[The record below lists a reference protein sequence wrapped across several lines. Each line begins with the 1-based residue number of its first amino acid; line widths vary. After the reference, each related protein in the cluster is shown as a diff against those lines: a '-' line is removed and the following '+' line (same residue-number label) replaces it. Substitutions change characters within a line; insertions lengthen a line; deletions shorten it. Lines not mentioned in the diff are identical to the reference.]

1 MDRIQ
6 LANSATEKANPT
18 MDLGV
23 RWKLH
28 GDGRTPAPGAV
39 VRPDERL
46 SWPRTIGLGAQHV
59 VAMFGASFV
68 APVLMGLDPN
78 LAIMM
83 SGVATVIFLLATR
96 GRVPSYLG
104 CSLSFVGVAA
114 VIRAQGGTS
123 ATVTGAVFVVVG
135 VVLFLVG
142 VAVQRFGARI
152 IHAAM
157 PPIVTGAVVMLIG
170 FNLAPVTAATYWPQD
185 QWTALLVMAF
195 TGLAV
200 VCLRGFWSR
209 VAIFLGLVFGYCVSW
224 AFDRIFGRIHSM
236 SASGEVT
243 DHWRLDLSAVGKA
256 DWVGLPSF
264 HGPTFQWSAI
274 LVALPVVIALVAE
287 NAGHVKA
294 VGEMT
299 GDPLDD
305 KLGTAISADG
315 VASMLSTAVGGPPNT
330 TYSENIGVMAATRVY
345 STAAYWAAACF
356 ALLFGL
362 CPKFG
367 AIVAAIPGGVLGGIT
382 VILYGMIGLLGAQI
396 WLNSGVDLRNPLNLV
411 PAAAGIIIGVGGV
424 SIRFSDN
431 FTLSGIALGTL
442 VVITGYHALRYL
454 APAHLKSE
462 QPLLDEGTS
471 SYDSPTARVGA
482 PGRRR
487 TTPRT
492 RRPRPGPVPPFW
504 EVSGPAAPRPAR
516 DWDAALMGQLAHI
529 TTPVDIVV
537 SRLRALDEELPARDG
552 VAVFNRVYL
561 AVTRAVDRSVDAG
574 RFADARAAVALDVR
588 FAERYLA
595 AVDAAANGRRPPACW
610 RPLFQLRRH
619 PGVRPLQFA
628 LSGIN
633 AHIGHDLAL
642 AVVDACRTLDCEP
655 AELEDEFDRVGDLLV
670 SLEERIREELMPG
683 PDLFQIADPLT
694 HLLGSWSLE
703 RAREATWTAARAL
716 WALRGLPD
724 VAEEF
729 TERLDAA
736 VGLAGRMLL
745 TPLPD

>member
-1 MDRIQ
+1 
-6 LANSATEKANPT
+6 

-46 SWPRTIGLGAQHV
+46 SWPRTVGLGAQHV

-83 SGVATVIFLLATR
+83 SGVATVIFLLATK

-123 ATVTGAVFVVVG
+123 ATVTGAVFVVG

-152 IHAAM
+152 IHATM

-170 FNLAPVTAATYWPQD
+170 FNLAPVTASTYWPQD
-185 QWTALLVMAF
+185 QWTALLVMLF

-209 VAIFLGLVFGYCVSW
+209 VAIFLGLLFGYGISWLFDRVFGK
-224 AFDRIFGRIHSM
+224 IHSVDGGGHM
-236 SASGEVT
+236 T
-243 DHWRLDLSAVGKA
+243 DHWRLDLSGVGKA
-256 DWVGLPSF
+256 DWIGLPTF
-264 HGPTFQWSAI
+264 HGPSFQWSAI

-299 GDPLDD
+299 GTNLDD

-315 VASMLSTAVGGPPNT
+315 IGSMLSTAVGGPPNT

-345 STAAYWAAACF
+345 STAAYWCAAGF

-396 WLNSGVDLRNPLNLV
+396 WTRAQVDLRNPLNLV
-411 PAAAGIIIGVGGV
+411 PAAAGIIIGIGNV
-424 SIRFSDN
+424 SLKFTDTFSI
-431 FTLSGIALGTL
+431 SGIALGSL
-442 VVITGYHALRYL
+442 VVITGYHALRAM
-454 APAHLKSE
+454 APAHLKTQE
-462 QPLLDEGTS
+462 PLLDEGTS
-471 SYDSPTARVGA
+471 SYDEDAEGTGGTGSTGGTRA
-482 PGRRR
+482 
-487 TTPRT
+487 PRT
-492 RRPRPGPVPPFW
+492 P
-504 EVSGPAAPRPAR
+504 
-516 DWDAALMGQLAHI
+516 
-529 TTPVDIVV
+529 
-537 SRLRALDEELPARDG
+537 
-552 VAVFNRVYL
+552 
-561 AVTRAVDRSVDAG
+561 
-574 RFADARAAVALDVR
+574 
-588 FAERYLA
+588 
-595 AVDAAANGRRPPACW
+595 
-610 RPLFQLRRH
+610 
-619 PGVRPLQFA
+619 
-628 LSGIN
+628 
-633 AHIGHDLAL
+633 
-642 AVVDACRTLDCEP
+642 
-655 AELEDEFDRVGDLLV
+655 
-670 SLEERIREELMPG
+670 
-683 PDLFQIADPLT
+683 
-694 HLLGSWSLE
+694 
-703 RAREATWTAARAL
+703 
-716 WALRGLPD
+716 
-724 VAEEF
+724 
-729 TERLDAA
+729 
-736 VGLAGRMLL
+736 
-745 TPLPD
+745 

>member
-1 MDRIQ
+1 
-6 LANSATEKANPT
+6 

-46 SWPRTIGLGAQHV
+46 SWPRTAGLGAQHV

-123 ATVTGAVFVVVG
+123 ATVTGAVFVVG
-135 VVLFLVG
+135 VALFLVG
-142 VAVQRFGARI
+142 LAVQRFGARI

-170 FNLAPVTAATYWPQD
+170 FNLAPVTASTYWPQD
-185 QWTALLVMAF
+185 QWTALLVMLF

-209 VAIFLGLVFGYCVSW
+209 VAIFLGLLFGYGISWLFDRVFGK
-224 AFDRIFGRIHSM
+224 IHSM
-236 SASGEVT
+236 DAAGHLT
-243 DHWRLDLSAVGKA
+243 DHWRLDLSGVGQA
-256 DWVGLPSF
+256 DWVGLPAF
-264 HGPTFQWSAI
+264 HGPSFQWSAI

-299 GDPLDD
+299 GQTLDD

-315 VASMLSTAVGGPPNT
+315 VGSMLSTALGGPPNT

-356 ALLFGL
+356 ALLFGI

-367 AIVAAIPGGVLGGIT
+367 AVVAAIPGGVLGGIT

-396 WLNSGVDLRNPLNLV
+396 WTTARVDLRNPLNLV
-411 PAAAGIIIGVGGV
+411 PAAAGIIIGIGNVTMKFTDT
-424 SIRFSDN
+424 FS
-431 FTLSGIALGTL
+431 LSGIALGTL
-442 VVITGYHALRYL
+442 VVITGYHVLRAL
-454 APAHLKSE
+454 APAHLKTQE
-462 QPLLDEGTS
+462 PLLDEGTS
-471 SYDSPTARVGA
+471 SYDAGA
-482 PGRRR
+482 GD
-487 TTPRT
+487 
-492 RRPRPGPVPPFW
+492 
-504 EVSGPAAPRPAR
+504 SGEAGTG
-516 DWDAALMGQLAHI
+516 DA
-529 TTPVDIVV
+529 
-537 SRLRALDEELPARDG
+537 E
-552 VAVFNRVYL
+552 
-561 AVTRAVDRSVDAG
+561 
-574 RFADARAAVALDVR
+574 
-588 FAERYLA
+588 
-595 AVDAAANGRRPPACW
+595 
-610 RPLFQLRRH
+610 
-619 PGVRPLQFA
+619 GVR
-628 LSGIN
+628 
-633 AHIGHDLAL
+633 
-642 AVVDACRTLDCEP
+642 
-655 AELEDEFDRVGDLLV
+655 
-670 SLEERIREELMPG
+670 
-683 PDLFQIADPLT
+683 
-694 HLLGSWSLE
+694 
-703 RAREATWTAARAL
+703 
-716 WALRGLPD
+716 
-724 VAEEF
+724 
-729 TERLDAA
+729 
-736 VGLAGRMLL
+736 
-745 TPLPD
+745 

>member
-1 MDRIQ
+1 MVR
-6 LANSATEKANPT
+6 TVFTYVRKRNPT

-46 SWPRTIGLGAQHV
+46 SWPRTVGLGAQHV

-83 SGVATVIFLLATR
+83 SGVATAIFLLATR

-123 ATVTGAVFVVVG
+123 ATVTGAVLVVG
-135 VVLFLVG
+135 AVLFLVG
-142 VAVQRFGARI
+142 LAVQRFGARI

-185 QWTALLVMAF
+185 QWTALLVMLF

-209 VAIFLGLVFGYCVSW
+209 IAIFLGLVFGYGISW
-224 AFDRIFGRIHSM
+224 AFDRVFGKIHSM
-236 SASGEVT
+236 SPSGKVT
-243 DHWRLDLSAVGKA
+243 DHWRLDLSGVSKA
-256 DWVGLPSF
+256 DWIGLPHF
-264 HGPTFQWSAI
+264 HGPSFQWSAV

-345 STAAYWAAACF
+345 STAAYWAAAGF
-356 ALLFGL
+356 ALLFGV

-367 AIVAAIPGGVLGGIT
+367 AVVAAIPGGVLGGIT

-396 WLNSGVDLRNPLNLV
+396 WLNAKVDLRNPLNLV
-411 PAAAGIIIGVGGV
+411 PAAAGIIIGVGNV
-424 SIRFSDN
+424 SMKFTSTFS
-431 FTLSGIALGTL
+431 LSGIALGTL
-442 VVITGYHALRYL
+442 VVITGYHALRAF
-454 APAHLKSE
+454 APAHLKK
-462 QPLLDEGTS
+462 QGPLLDEGTS
-471 SYDSPTARVGA
+471 SYDTGA
-482 PGRRR
+482 DG
-487 TTPRT
+487 
-492 RRPRPGPVPPFW
+492 
-504 EVSGPAAPRPAR
+504 AA
-516 DWDAALMGQLAHI
+516 Q
-529 TTPVDIVV
+529 
-537 SRLRALDEELPARDG
+537 RAK
-552 VAVFNRVYL
+552 
-561 AVTRAVDRSVDAG
+561 S
-574 RFADARAAVALDVR
+574 
-588 FAERYLA
+588 
-595 AVDAAANGRRPPACW
+595 
-610 RPLFQLRRH
+610 
-619 PGVRPLQFA
+619 
-628 LSGIN
+628 
-633 AHIGHDLAL
+633 
-642 AVVDACRTLDCEP
+642 
-655 AELEDEFDRVGDLLV
+655 
-670 SLEERIREELMPG
+670 
-683 PDLFQIADPLT
+683 
-694 HLLGSWSLE
+694 
-703 RAREATWTAARAL
+703 
-716 WALRGLPD
+716 
-724 VAEEF
+724 
-729 TERLDAA
+729 
-736 VGLAGRMLL
+736 
-745 TPLPD
+745 